1 MTRIDIHMDTLSKDE
16 RSERM
21 GRVRNKDTK
30 PEMAVRRQIH
40 ALGYR
45 YRLHAGELPG
55 RPDLVF
61 RSRRK
66 VIFVHGCFWHRHDGC
81 HLCRMPKSRVEFWN
95 PKLNANR
102 ERDLKNQAK
111 LSDMGWD
118 FMILWECQL
127 GDTSDLASR
136 ISAFLGEPRR

>member
-1 MTRIDIHMDTLSKDE
+1 MRIDFYMDTLSPQE

-30 PEMAVRRQIH
+30 PEMVVRRQVH

-45 YRLHAGELPG
+45 YRLHAGKLPG

-66 VIFVHGCFWHRHDGC
+66 VIFVHGCFWHRHEGC
-81 HLCRMPKSRVEFWN
+81 PRCRMPKSRVEFWN

-127 GDTSDLASR
+127 DDASELASR
-136 ISAFLGEPRR
+136 ISAFLGEPHR